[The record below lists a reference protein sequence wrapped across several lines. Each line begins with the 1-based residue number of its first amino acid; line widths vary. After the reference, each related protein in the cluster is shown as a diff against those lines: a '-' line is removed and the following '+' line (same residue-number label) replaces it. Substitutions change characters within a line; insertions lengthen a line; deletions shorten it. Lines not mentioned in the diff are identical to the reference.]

1 MNDRERIQR
10 LQGALARLERLP
22 ASAERDE
29 MLNKIRARAV
39 DVETGET
46 ATSVPV
52 PAPRKVQMP
61 RPAAVHAPKRLA
73 KPAVRP
79 PQPRTLAA
87 APAPLTLVVARPRED
102 GAVDLLRD
110 GGLLSLEDAPV
121 ALAGRPWSSG
131 LRG

>member
-1 MNDRERIQR
+1 MNDRDRIQR

-29 MLNKIRARAV
+29 ILNKIRARAV

-46 ATSVPV
+46 APSVPV
-52 PAPRKVQMP
+52 LRPRKVQTLP
-61 RPAAVHAPKRLA
+61 PAVVHPPKRLA

-79 PQPRTLAA
+79 PQPRTLAT
-87 APAPLTLVVARPRED
+87 APAPHPLVVARTRED
-102 GAVDLLRD
+102 GAVDLLGD